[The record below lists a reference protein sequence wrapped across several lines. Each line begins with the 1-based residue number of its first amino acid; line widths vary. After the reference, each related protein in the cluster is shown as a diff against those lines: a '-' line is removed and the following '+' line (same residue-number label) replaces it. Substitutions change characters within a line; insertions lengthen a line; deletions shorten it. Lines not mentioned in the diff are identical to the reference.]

1 MCGLNFAKYLKSF
14 TSHPQYMNMSMYII
28 IMKMLLKVNM
38 CDEDNKQPRMSKQFE
53 LSLKTRIIFKF
64 IEGLIA

>member
-1 MCGLNFAKYLKSF
+1 
-14 TSHPQYMNMSMYII
+14 
-28 IMKMLLKVNM
+28 M

-64 IEGLIA
+64 IERLIAWLPKENWLKQGLEL